1 MCVEIMRYDVLDK
14 RGIRVGACLRGFE
27 EYCASF

>member
-1 MCVEIMRYDVLDK
+1 MREEMWVEIMRYEVLDR

-27 EYCASF
+27 EY